1 MERRIFNSRNFLS
14 VQVLH
19 WFKYAS
25 GCYVGE
31 RLYQIGRK
39 LKVRV
44 DLEAK
49 SRSWTKLMF
58 DLEGDEEIWLGIVA
72 SLLRPMCCL
81 RSVTLLRSVLIAV
94 KCFHF
99 RSK

>member
-31 RLYQIGRK
+31 RLCQIGRK

-72 SLLRPMCCL
+72 SLLRPMFIAYVQL
-81 RSVTLLRSVLIAV
+81 RCSDQFWSR
-94 KCFHF
+94 
-99 RSK
+99 

>member
-1 MERRIFNSRNFLS
+1 M
-14 VQVLH
+14 
-19 WFKYAS
+19 
-25 GCYVGE
+25 GE
-31 RLYQIGRK
+31 RLCQIGRK

-72 SLLRPMCCL
+72 SLLRPMFIAYVQL
-81 RSVTLLRSVLIAV
+81 RCSDQ
-94 KCFHF
+94 F
-99 RSK
+99 